1 MKKIFIALTVSIL
14 ISNISYAKEKIKC
27 VSPIPFKYKAYCM
40 SEAKKGNKN
49 SSSKSLN
56 LKDKSINLKNKTLN
70 KLNTDSTLIDA
81 IKRNSKGKFKLNTDS
96 TLIDWIK
103 GKKKNER

>member
-1 MKKIFIALTVSIL
+1 MKKIFIAFTVSIL

-56 LKDKSINLKNKTLN
+56 LNNKNLN
-70 KLNTDSTLIDA
+70 KLNTDSTLIVA
-81 IKRNSKGKFKLNTDS
+81 IKKNSKKGKFKLNTDS

-103 GKKKNER
+103 GKK